1 MLQLLIRR
9 RWNDAAHRAMV
20 NIATIACSAVACA
33 SGACAESAPGVL
45 PSQVISEA
53 GSFQLALQSTP
64 APIPLNEL
72 FEIIVSVDASA
83 AADDSSNPVW
93 LRASA
98 EMPAHQHGMNTR
110 VIVEQLGEGRFAL
123 RGLLFH
129 MRGEWLI
136 TFDVAKGRIHEHAK
150 IRVLL

>member
-1 MLQLLIRR
+1 MPQLLIRHR
-9 RWNDAAHRAMV
+9 RIDAAHRAMLF
-20 NIATIACSAVACA
+20 IATIACGLVYA
-33 SGACAESAPGVL
+33 SRACAEGAPGVL
-45 PSQVISEA
+45 PSQVASEA
-53 GSFQLALQSTP
+53 GGFRLALQSTP

-72 FEIIVSVDASA
+72 FEIVVSVDASA

-110 VIVEQLGEGRFAL
+110 VIVEQLDEGRFNL
-123 RGLLFH
+123 KGLLFH

-136 TFDVAKGRIHEHAK
+136 TFDIAKGRVHEQAK
-150 IRVLL
+150 VRVQL